1 MNKWM
6 SEWEEKNSTLL
17 HEMNERASEWVCV
30 WESEWESEWET
41 VTRWRRHKKLSI
53 PQRSSKKSEHF
64 FRVLFVLRNSSWA
77 PLLLCLEP
85 VHVGAA
91 YWRASGKIFRILVLR
106 GPEAWLS
113 KERVSE
119 WWRGG
124 SGCNAW
130 GACLLLGVSLVS
142 EWVSVE
148 WSVEWWKME
157 DKRRLTCM
165 CVQCIHVVHYYS
177 LLNSCTVEYSRSSV
191 SSAEWVSE
199 WVSE

>member
-1 MNKWM
+1 MN
-6 SEWEEKNSTLL
+6 EWVRGKEFNSSSWD
-17 HEMNERASEWVCV
+17 ERASEWVSMCV
-30 WESEWESEWET
+30 REW
-41 VTRWRRHKKLSI
+41 VRKCVRKWRRDDDIKNCPFLNGHQKNPNIFLEFYLFCGILRELLSCSALN
-53 PQRSSKKSEHF
+53 QYMY
-64 FRVLFVLRNSSWA
+64 
-77 PLLLCLEP
+77 
-85 VHVGAA
+85 AA
-91 YWRASGKIFRILVLR
+91 YWRASGKFFRILVIR